1 VHDFGSHLR
10 ALRETAGLT
19 QEELAERA
27 GVTSYAI
34 SALERGRRQR
44 PYPHTVRSLADA
56 LGASDEQ
63 RARLL
68 ASVPRRGVLPAPVAR
83 RPPFRRSAAVGRRCP
98 TPGCAVVSG
107 RSLR

>member
-68 ASVPRRGVLPAPVAR
+68 ASVPRRGVLPAR
-83 RPPFRRSAAVGRRCP
+83 RTTRHRSRRRPPPFRRSAAVGRRCP
-98 TPGCAVVSG
+98 TPGCAS
-107 RSLR
+107 